1 MQQDD
6 VRYIIFM
13 SGSICVE
20 FYLFLWKL
28 KWKWMTIISFYRY
41 FHYNIYFIRV
51 MMKYIHN
58 IWWELGVWLT
68 QKHFVTKTF
77 VTKLF
82 VEYLLQWFIY
92 LTIRVYIK
100 WKLLDLQQKRTL
112 VIMTEYDIPRGTV
125 SLSCSWSWRVFCRSH
140 LLYGMMAIGWHQWEN
155 TLVLNNKTTMRGPI
169 RSKTYWFVFEC
180 KQNRRCLF
188 YLHK

>member
-1 MQQDD
+1 M
-6 VRYIIFM
+6 
-13 SGSICVE
+13 
-20 FYLFLWKL
+20 
-28 KWKWMTIISFYRY
+28 
-41 FHYNIYFIRV
+41 
-51 MMKYIHN
+51 
-58 IWWELGVWLT
+58 
-68 QKHFVTKTF
+68 
-77 VTKLF
+77 
-82 VEYLLQWFIY
+82 LQWFIY

-180 KQNRRCLF
+180 KQNRWCLF
-188 YLHK
+188 NVHELFYSCEVHHFDVIYAVTSWFRIIRLLSDLISYHIMKKSYINM